1 MKSNHKVRVGIV
13 VHNHFPRLGGMEYCT
28 YFLAHSLNKLPD
40 VKACVACADMPGIP
54 RNFPYPYRVYR
65 PRSFSLLTRF
75 LYQQNVKR
83 MINIEK
89 INILHGMMLHGGG
102 KIAIDIGRKRGLPVV
117 VQSRGSDVQAVREI
131 MYGASLYPE
140 GLASVQF
147 SIKNSERIIALSSLI
162 KEKII
167 ELGGKPEKIDII
179 PNGFPQEEINSIPYV
194 NLRKKYGLEDK
205 DFVLVSVGRNRPVK
219 RMKLLF
225 EALSLFKKEAKK
237 IKCICVGPKED
248 LPELLRH
255 FEVGGTVFL
264 IGRIPEPNEVIHH
277 FPPYREIINLYRTAD
292 LYVSVSFNEAF
303 NASALEALACGTPIL
318 VTKNQG
324 IRDVIIEGETGF
336 TLQEETPER
345 LAETLL
351 QLMQK
356 KDELS
361 KRREYIKNS
370 VSHLSWS
377 KIADRMRQVY
387 LSLL

>member
-1 MKSNHKVRVGIV
+1 MKSNHKVRAGII

-54 RNFPYPYRVYR
+54 RNFPYPYKVYR

-83 MINIEK
+83 MIHIEK

-102 KIAIDIGRKRGLPVV
+102 KIAVDIGRKRGLPVV
-117 VQSRGSDVQAVREI
+117 VQSHGSDVQAVSEI
-131 MYGASLYPE
+131 MYGAPLYPE

-147 SIKNSERIIALSSLI
+147 SIKNSERIIALSSLM

-194 NLRKKYGLEDK
+194 NLRKKYGLEDE
-205 DFVLVSVGRNRPVK
+205 DFVLVSAGRNRPVK

-225 EALSLFKKEAKK
+225 EALRLLKKDTNKV
-237 IKCICVGPKED
+237 KCICVGPREN
-248 LPELLRH
+248 LSELIKRFDVVDMVYLT
-255 FEVGGTVFL
+255 GQ
-264 IGRIPEPNEVIHH
+264 IPQANEVIQR
-277 FPPYREIINLYRTAD
+277 FPPYKELINLYRSAN
-292 LYVSVSFNEAF
+292 LFISVSYVEAF
-303 NASALEALACGTPIL
+303 GSAQLEALACGTPVL

-324 IRDVIIEGETGF
+324 IRDVIIEVETGF

-370 VSHLSWS
+370 VSHLSWN
-377 KIADRMRQVY
+377 KIADRMREVY
-387 LSLL
+387 LSLQ